1 MMKNI
6 YIVGGNGFA
15 RECFGYVQ
23 EICATD
29 ENVRFAGF
37 LGHGGY
43 GHTVNYMDL
52 QCYYRGEAAEHKF
65 AVDEYAVIGA
75 GEPLLRRR
83 IYDDLKAAG
92 VRFYTLLS
100 PSSRIA
106 ARAELGEGNV
116 FVSTEIV
123 SHNIKIGN
131 GNLFNGRVIVGHD
144 VSIGDFNFFGPDSKI
159 LGNVRIGNL
168 NSVAVGSILL
178 PRAKIGSGN
187 KIAPLGVVYKGCR
200 DNSYMAGNPALKIGE
215 VQ

>member
-1 MMKNI
+1 MKNI

-52 QCYYRGEAAEHKF
+52 QRYYRGEAAEHKF
-65 AVDEYAVIGA
+65 AADEYAVIGA
-75 GEPLLRRR
+75 GEPSLRRR
-83 IYDDLKAAG
+83 IYDNLKAAG

-144 VSIGDFNFFGPDSKI
+144 VSVGDFNFSAPTAKF
-159 LGNVRIGNL
+159 
-168 NSVAVGSILL
+168 SVAFGLETLI
-178 PRAKIGSGN
+178 RWQW
-187 KIAPLGVVYKGCR
+187 GVSFCPGRKLAAATKLHRSASFIRGAATTAIWR
-200 DNSYMAGNPALKIGE
+200 ETRL
-215 VQ
+215 